1 MDFENLVNA
10 RYTVREYSDEKVI
23 KTDILK
29 IIEAGRRAPSA
40 KNAQPIKIYACVSD
54 ESLVKI
60 DSVSPCRY
68 GAPVAFIIC
77 SSKNEAWSKE
87 GYSSYDTDASICTT
101 YMMLESAN
109 LGLGSVWVGMFDT
122 NKTKE
127 VFNIPEEYT
136 PISML
141 MVGHKKEGNKPLPSH
156 DTRKKMTELVEFL

>member
-1 MDFENLVNA
+1 MDFESLVNE
-10 RYTVREYSDEKVI
+10 RYTVRDFDSKPLV
-23 KTDILK
+23 KTEILK

-40 KNAQPIKIYACVSD
+40 KNLQPLKIYVCVSKD
-54 ESLVKI
+54 SLHKI

-68 GAPVAFIIC
+68 NAPVAFIIC
-77 SSKNEAWSKE
+77 ASRDKAWSKE
-87 GYSSYDTDASICTT
+87 GYSSYETDASICTT

-127 VFNIPEEYT
+127 AFNIPEEYT

-141 MVGHKKEGNKPLPSH
+141 MVGNKKENTKPLPSH
-156 DTRKKMTELVEFL
+156 DQRKIMTELVEFL